1 MVGMAVEVGVAV
13 GATVGVSVGVGVGEC
28 VGAAADELHPA
39 VVSASSN
46 APVAS
51 KRHLMIETPPRK
63 SGRRPN
69 RGERQVTAGL
79 RGGNASSPAVET
91 PARGSNSALRRPID
105 QLGNRVPALAL
116 PLSGE

>member
-1 MVGMAVEVGVAV
+1 VVGVAV
-13 GATVGVSVGVGVGEC
+13 GVAVAVAVAVGTTVGVSVGVGEC
-28 VGAAADELHPA
+28 VGAGADALHPA

-69 RGERQVTAGL
+69 RGER
-79 RGGNASSPAVET
+79 
-91 PARGSNSALRRPID
+91 
-105 QLGNRVPALAL
+105 
-116 PLSGE
+116 

>member
-1 MVGMAVEVGVAV
+1 MIAAIPDITTVVPVLTVGVGLGVGLGVDLGVGTGVGAGVGAMVGMAVEVGVAV

-69 RGERQVTAGL
+69 RGER
-79 RGGNASSPAVET
+79 
-91 PARGSNSALRRPID
+91 
-105 QLGNRVPALAL
+105 
-116 PLSGE
+116 